1 MSYKR
6 ISARTILGLSIENCW
21 THLAGPF
28 IIVFDDG
35 TEVLTNHKEAIYS
48 RYYWTFHEHFP
59 DFKLTKRHYVNHVL
73 KGGRVSM
80 KTHIELLENILWDCV
95 DYLGTIHTMQ
105 EMVEIRYQLA
115 QLAYESSNRHYNDMS
130 TELEEYVTS
139 LDILDFH
146 QVFKDADLVE
156 AYERAKPDDES
167 VQDIYYTLDWI
178 LRKKADLQ
186 RNMISKLYR
195 SSLVNKQQV
204 QQCLGVRGFVTDI
217 NNDRFGIPVMRGYY
231 QGLRGIR
238 DYMIEIST
246 STKSLNAS
254 KGQLQDTEYFSRKLQ
269 LMDMQIENLH
279 YEDCGTQS
287 YLEWKVR
294 GKSDVHEGDGDM
306 PILVGKYMLN
316 EETGQLHIITPE
328 DNFVGQTIKLRSTFR
343 CQHPDPLGVCAVCY
357 GRMSEQIPPNSNIGH
372 ANCTHVTEKN
382 AQGVLST
389 KHLDSSTSIKGVI
402 LDELYRRYI
411 RTGSNENC
419 FVMSDDIKIA
429 GKAGRVFLRVDID
442 CAPTLEDVRRAD
454 RISSLVESR
463 MSEILEVEVQVDDMS
478 TPIPVRHGKRI
489 AYFTYEFLDY
499 IKEYGYTVDEETN
512 QYVFDMRHWKWNVP
526 FISLPMRHFN
536 MSDHSKDIAQVL
548 ESTVKE
554 LVERDRL
561 IDPAA
566 TLVELC
572 TLINSKTKV
581 NLAVIEITL
590 LGAMIRSAET
600 FEYALPK
607 PWTQSGLGV
616 MKYTLLH
623 RSLAAYM
630 AYEHHAEAI
639 YSPESYVLKNRPE
652 HVMDGILMPYEVFE
666 QGHRQR

>member
-1 MSYKR
+1 MTLKR
-6 ISARTILGLSIENCW
+6 ISARTILGLTVEQCW
-21 THLAGPF
+21 QMLSGPF
-28 IIVFDDG
+28 ILVFDDG
-35 TEVLTNHKEAIYS
+35 EEVKTNHKEVIYS
-48 RYYWTFHEHFP
+48 RYYWVFHERFP
-59 DFKLTKRHYVNHVL
+59 GFKLTKRHHIDSVL
-73 KGGRVSM
+73 KGGRISM
-80 KTHIELLENILWDCV
+80 RTHLELLEHVVWDCV
-95 DYLGTIHTMQ
+95 DFLGEQHTMQ
-105 EMVEIRYQLA
+105 EMVHIRYELA
-115 QLAYESSNRHYNDMS
+115 KLAYETTNKHYNDMS
-130 TELEEYVTS
+130 TELEEYVTT
-139 LDILDFH
+139 LDVLDFH
-146 QVFKDADLVE
+146 QVFKDSDLVDSFL
-156 AYERAKPDDES
+156 RAKPDDQS

-178 LRKKADLQ
+178 LRKKPELQ

-195 SSLVNKQQV
+195 SNLVNKQQV
-204 QQCLGVRGFVTDI
+204 QQCLAVRGFVTDM

-231 QGLRGIR
+231 QGIRGIR
-238 DYMIEIST
+238 DYLIEICT

-279 YEDCGTQS
+279 HEDCGTTS
-287 YLEWKVR
+287 YLEWHVR
-294 GKSDVHEGDGDM
+294 GKSDLHEGDGDM
-306 PILVGKYMLN
+306 HALVGKYMLN

-357 GRMSEQIPPNSNIGH
+357 GRMAEQIPPNSNLGH

-389 KHLDSSTSIKGVI
+389 KHLDSSTSIKGVVI
-402 LDELYRRYI
+402 DELYRRFI
-411 RTGSNENC
+411 RTGTNDNSY
-419 FVMSDDIKIA
+419 VMSEDIKAA
-429 GKAGRVFLRVDID
+429 GKAGRVFLRIDID
-442 CAPTLEDVRRAD
+442 CAPTLEDVRRAEK
-454 RISSLVESR
+454 INTLVESR
-463 MSEILEVEVQVDDMS
+463 MSEIPEIEVQLDDIS
-478 TPIPVRHGKRI
+478 TPIPVRSGKRI

-499 IKEYGYTVDEETN
+499 IKEHGYTVDEYTN
-512 QYVFDMRHWKWNVP
+512 QYVFDMKHWKWNVP
-526 FISLPMRHFN
+526 FITLPMRHFN
-536 MSDHSKDIAQVL
+536 MAEHSKDIAQVL
-548 ESTVKE
+548 ESTVRE

-566 TLVELC
+566 TLIELC

-581 NLAVIEITL
+581 SLSVIEITL

-666 QGHRQR
+666 QGHRSR

>member
-1 MSYKR
+1 M
-6 ISARTILGLSIENCW
+6 
-21 THLAGPF
+21 
-28 IIVFDDG
+28 
-35 TEVLTNHKEAIYS
+35 
-48 RYYWTFHEHFP
+48 
-59 DFKLTKRHYVNHVL
+59 
-73 KGGRVSM
+73 
-80 KTHIELLENILWDCV
+80 
-95 DYLGTIHTMQ
+95 
-105 EMVEIRYQLA
+105 
-115 QLAYESSNRHYNDMS
+115 
-130 TELEEYVTS
+130 
-139 LDILDFH
+139 
-146 QVFKDADLVE
+146 
-156 AYERAKPDDES
+156 
-167 VQDIYYTLDWI
+167 
-178 LRKKADLQ
+178 
-186 RNMISKLYR
+186 
-195 SSLVNKQQV
+195 
-204 QQCLGVRGFVTDI
+204 
-217 NNDRFGIPVMRGYY
+217 
-231 QGLRGIR
+231 
-238 DYMIEIST
+238 
-246 STKSLNAS
+246 
-254 KGQLQDTEYFSRKLQ
+254 
-269 LMDMQIENLH
+269 
-279 YEDCGTQS
+279 
-287 YLEWKVR
+287 
-294 GKSDVHEGDGDM
+294 
-306 PILVGKYMLN
+306 
-316 EETGQLHIITPE
+316 
-328 DNFVGQTIKLRSTFR
+328 GQTIKLRSTFR

-357 GRMSEQIPPNSNIGH
+357 GRMSEQIPPNSNLGH

-402 LDELYRRYI
+402 IEELYRRYV

-419 FVMSDDIKIA
+419 FIMSDDIKIP
-429 GKAGRVFLRVDID
+429 GRAGRVFLRVDID
-442 CAPTLEDVRRAD
+442 CAPTLEDVRRAEK
-454 RISSLVESR
+454 ISSLVESR
-463 MSEILEVEVQVDDMS
+463 MSEISEIEIQVDDIS
-478 TPIPVRHGKRI
+478 TPISVRHGKRI

-499 IKEYGYTVDEETN
+499 IKEHGYMVDEETS

-666 QGHRQR
+666 QGNRHR